1 MRHTRSITSTRGE
14 LLRRLGRMDEA
25 AEAYGRALELAR
37 DDTERRMVERRL
49 AELDHRFRV

>member
-1 MRHTRSITSTRGE
+1 
-14 LLRRLGRMDEA
+14 MDEA

-37 DDTERRMVERRL
+37 DDAQGRMVERRL